1 MIKIKNIQ
9 TPKNVQEF
17 RTNIKKYCLGHKDSI
32 FIFNKIN
39 SKKYKINANKL
50 SKISDVS
57 KFIKDD
63 KKQMTSLRDCELV
76 LMIDISHLC
85 IKNIKINSSN
95 TLNKLKEAYLFN
107 NQDSYERKNF
117 LNSTPNAIE
126 KIVTGEEINVEIDAN
141 PKKTAINS
149 KILRQLYNHLFG
161 KYFDAFF

>member
-1 MIKIKNIQ
+1 M
-9 TPKNVQEF
+9 
-17 RTNIKKYCLGHKDSI
+17 
-32 FIFNKIN
+32 
-39 SKKYKINANKL
+39 
-50 SKISDVS
+50 S

-85 IKNIKINSSN
+85 II
-95 TLNKLKEAYLFN
+95 NKLKEAYLFN

-117 LNSTPNAIE
+117 LNSTPKAIKKIVAGE
-126 KIVTGEEINVEIDAN
+126 KINIEIDAN

-161 KYFDAFF
+161 KYFDAFFLKKDII